1 MAESSLN
8 VPMKGITGRLGNYLG
23 YGYGLENGEKEWT
36 ARQQIRI
43 TDFCDSG
50 LRRFYFAHTWS
61 FLRPVA
67 SLTLASGE
75 NTLELPD
82 DFGTIE
88 GRVVLAPDASPGWGV
103 TVANEPYVREMI
115 ARFPDSTGRPTT
127 CAVSP
132 QKGTTQARSPRAELI
147 FHPTPDAAYTATF
160 PYHLLPSA
168 LTSAHPWAYGGAM
181 HVETIIASVLA
192 VAEERLN
199 DERTV
204 NRDAYVEL
212 LAVSVANDT
221 RNKAHDLG
229 YCGDTS
235 DDRDLRFPTRGGR
248 HYWPG
253 TVTFDGVE
261 Y

>member
-8 VPMKGITGRLGNYLG
+8 VPMKGITGRLGNFLG
-23 YGYGLENGEKEWT
+23 YGYGAENGEKLWT

-67 SLTLASGE
+67 SLALASGE
-75 NTLELPD
+75 NTVQLPD

-88 GRVVLAPDASPGWGV
+88 GPVTLAPEDGIGWRLTVGNAPFVHNLIASHPDA
-103 TVANEPYVREMI
+103 
-115 ARFPDSTGRPTT
+115 TGRPAW

-132 QKGTTQARSPRAELI
+132 LRRTTPARSPRADLI

-160 PYHLLPSA
+160 PYHLIPAA

-204 NRDAYVEL
+204 NREAFVEL
-212 LAVSVANDT
+212 LAMSVANDS

-229 YCGDTS
+229 YNGDTS
-235 DDRDLRFPTRGGR
+235 DDRDLLYGRGFR
-248 HYWPG
+248 HQWPG
-253 TVTFDGVE
+253 TVTFDGTA
-261 Y
+261 YD